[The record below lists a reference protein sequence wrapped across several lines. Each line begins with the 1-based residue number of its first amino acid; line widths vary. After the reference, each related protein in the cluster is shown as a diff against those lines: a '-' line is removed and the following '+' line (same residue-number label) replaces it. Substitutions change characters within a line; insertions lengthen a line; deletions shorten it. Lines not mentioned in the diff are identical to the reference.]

1 MFMPCQ
7 FYYFPLFLSFMIMKI
22 LIFNIKMEFNLARA
36 RGIRW
41 RLWQAFFQ
49 FIGSGAFFIASLT
62 IFPIFYQYIDSTYI
76 SALLFTIGSSAL
88 FISNFMLWRNNGG
101 LSCKPV
107 ALTQTITLFAIMCY
121 LVGSIKIFPGKR
133 KFDGIEQA
141 QSYFNIG
148 SFFLCISQLW
158 KLYRMITNTQEGI
171 MQEVKQNSSQ
181 FLVLTCSVAGTFC
194 LYMGMPLYK

>member
-36 RGIRW
+36 RSIRW

-49 FIGSGAFFIASLT
+49 FIGSGAFLIASLT
-62 IFPIFYQYIDSTYI
+62 IFPIFYQYIDSSFI

-101 LSCKPV
+101 LTCKSV

-121 LVGSIKIFPGKR
+121 FSLPEHVKTL
-133 KFDGIEQA
+133 EQILL
-141 QSYFNIG
+141 FLNI
-148 SFFLCISQLW
+148 
-158 KLYRMITNTQEGI
+158 LYLFELL
-171 MQEVKQNSSQ
+171 SQ
-181 FLVLTCSVAGTFC
+181 FKFLQFKHHFTANVFNFAC
-194 LYMGMPLYK
+194 